1 MAVVKSEGGITLP
14 QEGEDETGLHERE
27 EPTRAAESTRPV
39 EERLT

>member
-1 MAVVKSEGGITLP
+1 VKGGTTLP

-27 EPTRAAESTRPV
+27 EEEEPARAAESTRPV